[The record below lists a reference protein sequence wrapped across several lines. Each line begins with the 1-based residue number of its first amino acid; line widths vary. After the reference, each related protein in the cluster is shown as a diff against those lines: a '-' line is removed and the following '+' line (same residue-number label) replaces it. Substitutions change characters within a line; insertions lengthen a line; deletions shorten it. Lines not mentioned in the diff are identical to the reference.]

1 MCGQIATICTVFW
14 AEVKKSKFV
23 FEHDKNMLDI
33 ISRQFR
39 SISLMPK
46 LFANAIKRLCHVYWT
61 YLTGGIRFGAVA
73 NVPGR
78 NRN

>member
-1 MCGQIATICTVFW
+1 
-14 AEVKKSKFV
+14 
-23 FEHDKNMLDI
+23 MLDI